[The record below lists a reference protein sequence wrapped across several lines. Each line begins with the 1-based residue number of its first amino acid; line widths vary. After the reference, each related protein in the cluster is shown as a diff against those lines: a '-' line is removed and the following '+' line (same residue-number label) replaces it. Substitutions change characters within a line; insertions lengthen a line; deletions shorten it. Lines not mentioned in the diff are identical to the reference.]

1 MKGFLRSKLVL
12 SLAAFLMIA
21 AAIVIPLSSSIRHSH
36 AAAPQVLI
44 LASSVTSGTAT
55 DGSGKSLEQQQ
66 AEADGF
72 TVTLATDSQWD
83 AMTAS
88 QFAAYQALVIGDPTC
103 QGDESYAAAQT
114 NASVWE
120 PVVMASGGNK
130 VLIGTDA
137 TFHNTGPGG
146 TRRGDLLEAKGIAF
160 AGAVAGATGA
170 YVDTSC
176 EFSTSDPGDSA
187 APPGTAVPIM
197 DGLSTHGPHQFT
209 AGGAPCAGSIS
220 IVASSG
226 PTSGLHDADL
236 SNWGCSVHAF
246 FDHFPSDWTVLAL
259 ATDPTVPQTY
269 SATDVDTG
277 ATVSGSPYILLSG
290 GGITVKSN
298 ISLTPASATN
308 PVGGSHTVTATV
320 LKGGSPE
327 AGKTVTFSIDSGP
340 NMGAVGTCSPISC
353 ATDVNGQV
361 TFTYADS
368 GGVGT
373 DSISATFVDD
383 AGALEKATATKT
395 WVAAT
400 DPAIKATGTPVAATE
415 GVSISGAVAT
425 ITDPDAK
432 ATASEYSATIDWGDS
447 SVTTAGTVAGPA
459 GGPFTVSGS
468 HTYAE
473 EGSFTVTATITDV
486 DNVSNGATAT
496 STATVA
502 DAALS
507 ATGKTLSSTNP
518 VPANTVVTSFTDA
531 DPNGTVADYTATVNW
546 GDGSPPSAGTIAASG
561 SGFTVSGGHTYPAL
575 GPYTIKVHIC
585 DVGGSCADATSSILL
600 FAFSSGGSFVV
611 GDKTVGPISGAVGEL
626 VNFWGS
632 QWSKNNSLSA
642 GPAPAS
648 FKGFQDSSATPA
660 CGVNWSTD
668 PGNSAPPPTTIPSYM
683 AVIVAGKVT
692 QSGAVISGNDLH
704 VVIVKTNAGYAS
716 DPGHPGT
723 GTIVAVLC

>member
-1 MKGFLRSKLVL
+1 
-12 SLAAFLMIA
+12 
-21 AAIVIPLSSSIRHSH
+21 
-36 AAAPQVLI
+36 VLI
-44 LASSVTSGTAT
+44 LASSVTPGTAT

-72 TVTLATDSQWD
+72 TVTLVTGAQWD

-88 QFAAYQALVIGDPTC
+88 QFAAYQALVIGDPSC
-103 QGDESYAAAQT
+103 RGDESYAAAQT

-137 TFHNTGPGG
+137 TLHNTGPTG
-146 TRRGDLLEAKGIAF
+146 THRGDLLEAKGIAF

-170 YVDTSC
+170 YIDTSC
-176 EFSTSDPGDSA
+176 EFSTSDVDGA
-187 APPGTAVPIM
+187 APAGTPVPIM

-340 NMGAVGTCSPISC
+340 NVGATGTCSPITC

-400 DPAIKATGTPVAATE
+400 DPAITATGTPVAATE
-415 GVSISGAVAT
+415 GVSISSAVAT
-425 ITDPDAK
+425 ITDPDAS
-432 ATASEYSATIDWGDS
+432 ATASEYSATINWGDS
-447 SVTTAGTVAGPA
+447 SVTTTGTVAGPA

-468 HTYAE
+468 HTYTE
-473 EGSFTVTATITDV
+473 EGSFKVTAAITDV

-507 ATGKTLSSTNP
+507 ATGMTLNSTNP

-531 DPNGTVADYTATVNW
+531 DPNGTVTDYTATVNW
-546 GDGSPPSAGTIAASG
+546 GDGSPTSAGTIAASG
-561 SGFTVSGGHTYPAL
+561 SGFTVSGGHTYPAP

-585 DVGGSCADATSSILL
+585 DVGGSCADATSSILI

-611 GDKTVGPISGAVGEL
+611 GDKTVGPISVAVGKS

-632 QWSKNNSLSA
+632 QWWKNNSLSA

-668 PGNSAPPPTTIPSYM
+668 PGNSTPPPTTIPSYM

-692 QSGAVISGNDLH
+692 QSGAIISGNDLH

>member
-1 MKGFLRSKLVL
+1 
-12 SLAAFLMIA
+12 MIA
-21 AAIVIPLSSSIRHSH
+21 AALVIPLSNSIRHAH
-36 AAAPQVLI
+36 AATPQVLI
-44 LASSVTSGTAT
+44 LASSVTPGTAT

-72 TVTLATDSQWD
+72 IVTLATDAVWD
-83 AMTAS
+83 GMTAS
-88 QFAAYQALVIGDPTC
+88 QFAAYQALVIGDPHC

-137 TFHNTGPGG
+137 TFHNTGPTGSH
-146 TRRGDLLEAKGIAF
+146 RGDLLEAKGIAF

-170 YVDTSC
+170 YIDTSC
-176 EFSTSDPGDSA
+176 EFSSSDPVDGV
-187 APPGTAVPIM
+187 APAGTPVPIM

-259 ATDPTVPQTY
+259 ATDPSVPQTY

-308 PVGGSHTVTATV
+308 PVGSSHTVTATV

-340 NMGAVGTCSPISC
+340 NVGATGTCSPITC

-368 GGVGT
+368 GGAGT

-400 DPAIKATGTPVAATE
+400 DPAITATGTPVAATE
-415 GVSISGAVAT
+415 GVSSSGAVAT
-425 ITDPDAK
+425 ITDPDAN

-447 SVTTAGTVAGPA
+447 SVPTAGTVAGPT

-473 EGSFTVTATITDV
+473 EGSFKVTVTITDV

-507 ATGKTLSSTNP
+507 ATGMTLNSTNP

-546 GDGSPPSAGTIAASG
+546 GDGSLPSAGTIAASG

-585 DVGGSCADATSSILL
+585 DVGGSCADATSSILI

-611 GDKTVGPISGAVGEL
+611 GDKTVGPISVAVGES

-632 QWSKNNSLSA
+632 QWWKNNSLSA

-648 FKGFQDSSATPA
+648 FKGFQDSPATPA

-668 PGNSAPPPTTIPSYM
+668 PGNSTPPPTTIPSYM